1 MMGIKCG
8 AEFRVRHALA
18 IEFDGHRKCAKAP
31 LSIPVIA
38 VNSARGVLPGP
49 AEKGANRRG

>member
-8 AEFRVRHALA
+8 AEFRARHALA

-31 LSIPVIA
+31 RSSLVTA
-38 VNSARGVLPGP
+38 MNSVRGVLPGP
-49 AEKGANRRG
+49 AEKVVNCRG

>member
-1 MMGIKCG
+1 MMGIKSG

-31 LSIPVIA
+31 RSSPVTTM
-38 VNSARGVLPGP
+38 NSVRGVLPGP
-49 AEKGANRRG
+49 AEKVVNCRG

>member
-31 LSIPVIA
+31 PVTA
-38 VNSARGVLPGP
+38 MNSVRGVLPGP